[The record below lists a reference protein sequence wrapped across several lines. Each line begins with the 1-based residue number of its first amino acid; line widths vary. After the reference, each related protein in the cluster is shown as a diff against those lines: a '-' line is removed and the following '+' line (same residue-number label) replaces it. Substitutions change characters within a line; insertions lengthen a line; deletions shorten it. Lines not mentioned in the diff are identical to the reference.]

1 MFLFTCVLE
10 KAPANCMLA
19 IISAIVLP
27 TQDRPKDNYD
37 VFNIPDIKSLERSF
51 GGRMFGIHLKSV
63 SKIIIQES
71 WEMCD
76 IRHYND

>member
-1 MFLFTCVLE
+1 M
-10 KAPANCMLA
+10 
-19 IISAIVLP
+19 
-27 TQDRPKDNYD
+27 PKDNYD